1 MKGTKWDSIESFV
14 DMLEQEGDTWL
25 EQITQGENPFEA
37 NAALSKI
44 EACIDGLEQ
53 ALDTLDEMDWAKVR
67 KELAPYLKTEE
78 QKETWRELGP
88 LVQQYKAAQRNEN
101 KQTEQRVLQDIKQII
116 SSVMKK
122 EMDITE

>member
-1 MKGTKWDSIESFV
+1 MKDTKWDSIESFV

-25 EQITQGENPFEA
+25 EQIMQGENPFEA

-44 EACIDGLEQ
+44 EACIDGLEEVLD
-53 ALDTLDEMDWAKVR
+53 ALDDTDWEKVR
-67 KELAPYLKTEE
+67 KELAPYWDMEE

-88 LVQQYKAAQRNEN
+88 LIQQYKAAQHEEN
-101 KQTEQRVLQDIKQII
+101 KQMQQRVLQDIKQII

-122 EMDITE
+122 ER